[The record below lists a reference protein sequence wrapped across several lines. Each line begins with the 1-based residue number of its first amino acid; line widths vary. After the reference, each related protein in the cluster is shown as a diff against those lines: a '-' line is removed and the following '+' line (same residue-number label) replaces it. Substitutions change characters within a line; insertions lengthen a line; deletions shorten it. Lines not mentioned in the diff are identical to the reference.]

1 MENIREEIADQVVRD
16 QAEQAIKSLSQGL
29 KKELAANDAQKNP
42 NRRVH
47 TSILVVADDERFI
60 ALDGSAHRM
69 APLFKELFQRRPDL
83 VGVARD
89 VLNEMFRIADL

>member
-1 MENIREEIADQVVRD
+1 MENIREEIADQVVRE
-16 QAEQAIKSLSQGL
+16 QAERAIKSLSQGL
-29 KKELAANDAQKNP
+29 KKELAANDAQKNQ

-83 VGVARD
+83 VGVVRD
-89 VLNEMFRIADL
+89 TLNEMYRIADL

>member
-1 MENIREEIADQVVRD
+1 MGEIADKVIR
-16 QAEQAIKSLSQGL
+16 EQTERAIKGLSQAL
-29 KKELAANDAQKNP
+29 KKELAANDAQTNQ

-83 VGVARD
+83 VGVVRD
-89 VLNEMFRIADL
+89 TLNEMYRIADL

>member
-1 MENIREEIADQVVRD
+1 MPTKDKLSDAIIRERTER
-16 QAEQAIKSLSQGL
+16 AIKSLSQDL
-29 KKELAANDAQKNP
+29 KKELAANDAQKNQ

-69 APLFKELFQRRPDL
+69 APLFIELFQRRPDL
-83 VGVARD
+83 VGVVRD
-89 VLNEMFRIADL
+89 TLNEMYRIADL